1 MTGVDRVPDRT
12 GDLLPLL
19 DLQPAGPDAF
29 TAGPRRAAPERA
41 FGGAVVAQ
49 ALLAAGRT
57 VPADRAVHSLHAY
70 FLRAGEAAE
79 PTTFTV
85 EHVRDGGS
93 YATRR
98 VRAGQRGRTTLE
110 LTASFSRP
118 ETGFAHQVPVLDAP
132 PPEGL
137 PGPAEA
143 GAGTE
148 GLLREWFDG
157 LADRHPFEL
166 RLHGE
171 LPRLAAARGDAAP
184 PCQTFWLRCRE
195 ALPADPLL
203 HGCALAYVSDVLL
216 LSTSLAPHRTMIGA
230 PDVAAA
236 SLDHAVWFHR
246 LARADDWLY
255 YEQESTW
262 ADGGRV
268 MCSGRVFD
276 RAGRLVLTVAQEG
289 TVRPSGPR

>member
-1 MTGVDRVPDRT
+1 MTGVERLPEP
-12 GDLLPLL
+12 GGGLLPLL
-19 DLQPAGPDAF
+19 DLRPAGPDAF
-29 TAGPRRAAPERA
+29 TAGPRRATPERA

-57 VPADRAVHSLHAY
+57 VPDDRAVHSLHAY

-79 PTTFTV
+79 PTAFTV
-85 EHVRDGGS
+85 ERVRDGGS

-98 VRAGQRGRTTLE
+98 VRAEQRGRTTLE
-110 LTASFSRP
+110 LTASFHRP
-118 ETGFAHQVPVLDAP
+118 ETGFTHQVPVLDAP
-132 PPEGL
+132 APEDL

-148 GLLREWFDG
+148 GLLREWFDR
-157 LADRHPFEL
+157 LADRHPLEL
-166 RLHGE
+166 RLDGE
-171 LPRLAAARGDAAP
+171 LPRLAAARGEAAP
-184 PCQTFWLRCRE
+184 PRQRFWLRCRE
-195 ALPADPLL
+195 PLPDDALL

-246 LARADDWLY
+246 LARADEWLY
-255 YEQESTW
+255 YEQESSW

-268 MCSGRVFD
+268 MCSGRVLD

-289 TVRPSGPR
+289 TVRPLGRR